1 MKRFISGFLLGAL
14 IFSVP
19 ALANNSKNIEAFYNN
34 IKIKVYGQLVNTE
47 GNEPFIVGGRTYV
60 PARYVA
66 EAMGGVVKWNE
77 TENIVEV
84 TVPEPK
90 STPEPTKMTS
100 DGIEAKYYY
109 GGKYFPDGYY
119 VRIGQITEK
128 HNYFAIYYFES
139 APQNQALVCSRL
151 LPSRKVLVTAYS
163 INDSVN
169 FPYDDYE
176 AKILPLFA
184 TE

>member
-66 EAMGGVVKWNE
+66 EAMGGKVNWNAE
-77 TENIVEV
+77 TNTVEILKGAV
-84 TVPEPK
+84 AGI
-90 STPEPTKMTS
+90 SMFTS
-100 DGIEAKYYY
+100 DGLKAINSNGQYLIQIADIVERY
-109 GGKYFPDGYY
+109 GLTYAVTDDWKTMTFFKKDKTSLSFALERLNGTAAVSVDEY
-119 VRIGQITEK
+119 EK
-128 HNYFAIYYFES
+128 
-139 APQNQALVCSRL
+139 
-151 LPSRKVLVTAYS
+151 T
-163 INDSVN
+163 
-169 FPYDDYE
+169 
-176 AKILPLFA
+176 ILPFIMS
-184 TE
+184 E